1 MDGVDHERELFLA
14 YLLSGQSYTSPE
26 IHLTPMTLTRLQL
39 VLFRV
44 VVVDAHGSQS
54 NILPK
59 FNISLRLFVFSV
71 QNAA

>member
-14 YLLSGQSYTSPE
+14 DRLSGQSYTSPE

-44 VVVDAHGSQS
+44 
-54 NILPK
+54 
-59 FNISLRLFVFSV
+59 
-71 QNAA
+71 